1 MKTFALFCGGMA
13 DRPSEMLSGR
23 TPLEVAKTPHL
34 DALVKKGR
42 VGSVN
47 FVPRSLSASR
57 DVACMAMLGYDP
69 QEYYTGLAP
78 LEALALEISQ
88 DDRDV
93 AFRFDFITV
102 SEDIFVDVTRRLS
115 SRESEILVTELN
127 SKFGDAKAH
136 FFKGHS
142 HEGILMFKD
151 SGSSEDLDELEC
163 VPPANA
169 SGQKITKLLPRG
181 KSASALKDMMSKA
194 RKILE
199 DHEINRVRIDLKENP
214 ANMIWPW
221 GQGKKP
227 KLPGFEGRYG
237 VRGGIVSETDFV
249 KGLALNCGLTLFP
262 TLAQAIENE
271 AEFVFTYTPARPEPN
286 DLMAKIRRIEEFD
299 AQVVGPV
306 CKATEAGGAYRILV
320 GTDLIESAAQGLPA
334 AGDVP
339 FLLQG
344 EGVEPE
350 PSCDRFCEKAAH
362 HKRFAF
368 DEGHKLMAYFLGKS
382 GGAHS

>member
-1 MKTFALFCGGMA
+1 MRTFALFCGGMA
-13 DRPSEMLSGR
+13 DRPSEALSGR
-23 TPLEVAKTPHL
+23 TPLEVAKTPWI
-34 DALVKKGR
+34 DSLVKKGR

-78 LEALALEISQ
+78 LEALALDIFQ

-102 SEDIFVDVTRRLS
+102 SDDTFVDVTRRIS
-115 SRESEILVTELN
+115 SRESEILVNELN
-127 SKFGDAKAH
+127 SKFGDSHAR
-136 FFKGHS
+136 FFKGRS

-151 SGSSEDLDELEC
+151 SSFTEDLDELEC

-169 SGQKITKLLPRG
+169 SGQKMTKILPRG
-181 KSASALKDMMSKA
+181 KNASVLKELMSKA
-194 RKILE
+194 KKIL
-199 DHEINRVRIDLKENP
+199 DDNEINRVRIDLKENP

-227 KLPGFEGRYG
+227 KLPSFEGRYG
-237 VRGGIVSETDFV
+237 ARGVVVSEADFV
-249 KGLALNCGLTLFP
+249 VGLALNCGLAISP
-262 TLAQAIENE
+262 KISEAIERE
-271 AEFVFTYTPARPEPN
+271 TAFIFSYTPAHPERS

-299 AQVVGPV
+299 AQVVAPV
-306 CKATEAGGAYRILV
+306 CRAAEKSGAYRILI
-320 GTDLIESAAQGLPA
+320 GTDLIEPIGQDLPA
-334 AGDVP
+334 VGDVP
-339 FLLQG
+339 FLIQG

-350 PSCDRFCEKAAH
+350 PCERFSEKAAQQ
-362 HKRFAF
+362 KRFAF
-368 DEGHKLMAYFLGKS
+368 DEGHKLMAYFLGKNGNGDS
-382 GGAHS
+382 